1 MKTLYKVYHCL
12 SSKPAASSFGLQ
24 QFCDCAVLPQ
34 PPKWIWTSPACAPLL
49 LCLKHLCLPFLLA
62 ALPVPA
68 LCFLPPQWAFHLV
81 SMPLTLLCPKH
92 VCIPDFSNFFPTVFK
107 LSSWEVEGKK
117 WEQLLLEKPLPF
129 NLFYILASHTR
140 FLIGGSGGL
149 VAKLRLTLLQPHVL
163 PGSSVHGISQARML
177 EWVAIPMDRG
187 VWQATVLGGHKES
200 GMN

>member
-1 MKTLYKVYHCL
+1 
-12 SSKPAASSFGLQ
+12 
-24 QFCDCAVLPQ
+24 
-34 PPKWIWTSPACAPLL
+34 
-49 LCLKHLCLPFLLA
+49 
-62 ALPVPA
+62 
-68 LCFLPPQWAFHLV
+68 
-81 SMPLTLLCPKH
+81 MPLTLLCPKH

-117 WEQLLLEKPLPF
+117 REQLLLEKPLPF

-177 EWVAIPMDRG
+177 EWVAIPISGILQDSINVTVCTSNIDLSPSLSLSWDRICCFICQIEG
-187 VWQATVLGGHKES
+187 
-200 GMN
+200 